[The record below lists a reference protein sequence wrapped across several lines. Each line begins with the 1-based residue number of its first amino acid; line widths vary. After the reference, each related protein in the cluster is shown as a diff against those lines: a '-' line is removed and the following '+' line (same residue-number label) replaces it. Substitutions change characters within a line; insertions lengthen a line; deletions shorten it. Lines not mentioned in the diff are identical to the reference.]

1 MNLRLRWLLLP
12 IIYFGLSFTFLTLSN
27 MFFQWLLPLVTFKDW
42 IMFGITIPIS
52 GFLMISQALAA
63 IFATQILPENKQKFA
78 CKLFFWFIV
87 FSMILSLLLTR
98 FSFSNSGDLI
108 NLIQSLIAL
117 FITYNGSA
125 KRD

>member
-1 MNLRLRWLLLP
+1 
-12 IIYFGLSFTFLTLSN
+12 
-27 MFFQWLLPLVTFKDW
+27 
-42 IMFGITIPIS
+42 
-52 GFLMISQALAA
+52 MISQALAA

-117 FITYNGSA
+117 IITYNGST